1 MQKQLVEALQ
11 SQQHM
16 LAAIGHDLRTP
27 LTSLRV
33 RAETLP
39 NSPQRDK
46 IIAKMDD
53 LAAMLELLKFAKLTR
68 TRAPSPNSPPI
79 WRQC

>member
-1 MQKQLVEALQ
+1 MICA
-11 SQQHM
+11 
-16 LAAIGHDLRTP
+16 

-53 LAAMLELLKFAKLTR
+53 LAAMLEAILGFA